1 MLFTCYGLNDT
12 QQVNKN
18 IVYTKINKYIQLKKS
33 EQKSLKMFNLSKN

>member
-18 IVYTKINKYIQLKKS
+18 IVYTKINKYIQLK
-33 EQKSLKMFNLSKN
+33 NLNKKA